1 VNIGWRIL
9 QVYQAPT
16 RPSQGHRRREHLLV
30 ICPRIQANASS
41 RPPSKRAANRALAW
55 NHSVSSVRQGRDP
68 NKATAVRRSRA
79 EIMRFVLSRDQ
90 RVAIVRQRRR
100 GFFLSPLNKAYICR
114 LRTAV
119 SGCQYVRVRRQT
131 SGTGLRGSPPR
142 IRIEESTDGV
152 NACFVSFRQSTRQS
166 VQLSLSV

>member
-1 VNIGWRIL
+1 
-9 QVYQAPT
+9 
-16 RPSQGHRRREHLLV
+16 
-30 ICPRIQANASS
+30 
-41 RPPSKRAANRALAW
+41 
-55 NHSVSSVRQGRDP
+55 
-68 NKATAVRRSRA
+68 
-79 EIMRFVLSRDQ
+79 MRFVLSRDQ

-142 IRIEESTDGV
+142 IRIEEYTDGV
-152 NACFVSFRQSTRQS
+152 NAREAATRYYSNYHDQKPRPRP
-166 VQLSLSV
+166 